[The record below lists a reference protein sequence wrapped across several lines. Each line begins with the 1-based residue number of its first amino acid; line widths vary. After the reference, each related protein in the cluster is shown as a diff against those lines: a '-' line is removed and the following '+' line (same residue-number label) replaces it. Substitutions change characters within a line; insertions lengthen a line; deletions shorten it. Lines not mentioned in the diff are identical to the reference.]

1 MKKVLV
7 FLLFTTALT
16 ICKASDKEI
25 IAEVVFENTTGK
37 TFNTGSFYI
46 TETNKKLEINTLES
60 FKITLPAKGKYIFSF
75 STPDFTAYTIYPAVI
90 NDRKNTITVRLVEK
104 KELVSTTAPFSKPFT
119 TNTALTN
126 EQIEQQIA
134 AGQVY
139 FVMHGIDNSIPD
151 EYIAFQK
158 KYGISLKKENCAL
171 DPLSFKKTTENNQ
184 IIANYLNKKYG
195 DSWMLDLTIKPFGL
209 K

>member
-7 FLLFTTALT
+7 FLLFTAALT
-16 ICKASDKEI
+16 ICKASEKEI
-25 IAEVVFENTTGK
+25 IAGVVFENTTGK
-37 TFNTGSFYI
+37 IFTTGSFYI
-46 TETNKKLEINTLES
+46 TETNKKLEITKLEN

-104 KELVSTTAPFSKPFT
+104 KELVSTTASFSKPFT
-119 TNTALTN
+119 TNTALTD

-134 AGQVY
+134 AGQVCFIMY
-139 FVMHGIDNSIPD
+139 GIANSIPD

-158 KYGISLKKENCAL
+158 KYGISLKKENCVL
-171 DPLSFKKTTENNQ
+171 DPLSFKRTTENNR
-184 IIANYLNKKYG
+184 IIANYLNNKYG
-195 DSWMLDLTIKPFGL
+195 NGWMLDLTVKPFGL

>member
-1 MKKVLV
+1 MKKVLL

-37 TFNTGSFYI
+37 TFTTGSFYI
-46 TETNKKLEINTLES
+46 TETNKRLEINTLES
-60 FKITLPAKGKYIFSF
+60 FKITLPAKGKYLFSF
-75 STPDFTAYTIYPAVI
+75 STPDFTSYTIYPAVI

-104 KELVSTTAPFSKPFT
+104 KELVSTVAPFSKPFT
-119 TNTALTN
+119 ANTALTE
-126 EQIEQQIA
+126 EQIKQQIVT
-134 AGQVY
+134 GQVY
-139 FVMHGIDNSIPD
+139 FIMHGIDNSIPD

-158 KYGISLKKENCAL
+158 KYGIGLKKENCVL
-171 DPLSFKKTTENNQ
+171 DPLSFKRTIENNQ
-184 IIANYLNKKYG
+184 IIANYLNNKYG
-195 DSWMLDLTIKPFGL
+195 NSWMLDLTVKPFGL

>member
-7 FLLFTTALT
+7 FLLFTAALT

-46 TETNKKLEINTLES
+46 TETNKRLEINTLES

-104 KELVSTTAPFSKPFT
+104 KELVSTTAPFLKPFT

-139 FVMHGIDNSIPD
+139 FIMHGIDNSIPD

-158 KYGISLKKENCAL
+158 KYGISLKKENCVL
-171 DPLSFKKTTENNQ
+171 DPLSLKTTENNQ

>member
-7 FLLFTTALT
+7 FLLFTAAFA

-46 TETNKKLEINTLES
+46 SETNKRIEINTLES

-75 STPDFTAYTIYPAVI
+75 STADFIAYTSYPAVI
-90 NDRKNTITVRLVEK
+90 NERKNTITIKLVEK
-104 KELVSTTAPFSKPFT
+104 KELVSTISRFSKAVIAKSIVT
-119 TNTALTN
+119 E
-126 EQIEQQIA
+126 EQIEQQIV
-134 AGQVY
+134 AGQAY
-139 FVMHGIDNSIPD
+139 FIMHGITNSIPD
-151 EYIAFQK
+151 AYLTFQK
-158 KYGISLKKENCAL
+158 KYGISLKKENCVL
-171 DPLSFKKTTENNQ
+171 DPVSYKRAIENNQ
-184 IIANYLNKKYG
+184 IIANYLYKKYG
-195 DSWMLDLTIKPFGL
+195 DHWLLDLEVKPFGI

>member
-7 FLLFTTALT
+7 FLLFTTFLT
-16 ICKASDKEI
+16 LCNASDKKI

-37 TFNTGSFYI
+37 TFSSGSFYI
-46 TETNKKLEINTLES
+46 TETNKRLEINTLEN
-60 FKITLPAKGKYIFSF
+60 FKITLPSKGKYIFSF
-75 STPDFTAYTIYPAVI
+75 SSPDFTAYTSYPAVI

-104 KELVSTTAPFSKPFT
+104 KELVSTIASFSKPFT
-119 TNTALTN
+119 TNTVLTE

-134 AGQVY
+134 AGQVH
-139 FVMHGIDNSIPD
+139 FIMHGIDNSIPD
-151 EYIAFQK
+151 EHIVFQK
-158 KYGISLKKENCAL
+158 KYGISLKKENCVL
-171 DPLSFKKTTENNQ
+171 DPLSFKRTTENNQ

-195 DSWMLDLTIKPFGL
+195 DGWLLDLDVKPFGL